1 MFIYF
6 VRSQTIY
13 DVKFAM
19 KVDGKI
25 VSSRTSKEITS
36 EQLTTALETVMIV
49 DTQVVYSV
57 KAVQPD
63 GTVTLL
69 NTVSL
74 GETFTDDFVPTDLAK
89 EMANQ
94 VNTLTN
100 NEGMYKFTLAHLAF
114 IAVLIVKS
122 TD

>member
-1 MFIYF
+1 
-6 VRSQTIY
+6 
-13 DVKFAM
+13 M

-49 DTQVVYSV
+49 DTQVVCSV
-57 KAVQPD
+57 KVVQPD

-69 NTVSL
+69 NTVFL
-74 GETFTDDFVPTDLAK
+74 GETFTVDFVPADLAE

-100 NEGMYKFTLAHLAF
+100 NEGM
-114 IAVLIVKS
+114 
-122 TD
+122 